1 LRITIETNFGQFAAY
16 LNTSGEI
23 VIYEGDNTC
32 SVAVIEP
39 LIKRQSV
46 LDLSTDG
53 ITKAVRTWLENN
65 HSRLEI
71 ECVTVR
77 LVPPGR

>member
-1 LRITIETNFGQFAAY
+1 MIETNLGQFAAY
-16 LNTSGEI
+16 LNTTGQI
-23 VIYEGDNTC
+23 VIYEGDDTC

-71 ECVTVR
+71 ECVTIR
-77 LVPPGR
+77 LASPGC